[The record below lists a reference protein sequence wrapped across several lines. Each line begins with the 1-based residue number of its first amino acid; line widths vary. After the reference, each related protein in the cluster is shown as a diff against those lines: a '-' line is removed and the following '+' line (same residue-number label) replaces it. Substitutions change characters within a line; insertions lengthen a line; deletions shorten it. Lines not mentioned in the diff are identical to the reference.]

1 MLENLKQPS
10 GEMVCQMMSKATEL
24 DKADLKIFLTALDNP
39 HWNATQ
45 LALELTGLGFS
56 VGRDAILKHRKK
68 QCRCA
73 K

>member
-1 MLENLKQPS
+1 
-10 GEMVCQMMSKATEL
+10 MSKATEL
-24 DKADLKIFLTALDNP
+24 SKEDLKIFLAALENP

-45 LALELTGLGFS
+45 LAVELTALGFS

-68 QCRCA
+68 QCRCV